1 MLRNSTRNSQ
11 YRQLRTELAQIGTPA
26 RQQARDRQRKAL
38 LQQVVSLGDKAKKA
52 REVIDIFLDGV
63 EDEVLESIKS
73 ASTPERMMEIRAYY
87 KACLALKGEFDA
99 LIGKAALKESKIEE
113 MKKRKGE

>member
-11 YRQLRTELAQIGTPA
+11 YRQLRVELVQIGTPV
-26 RQQARDRQRKAL
+26 RQQARDRLRKNL
-38 LQQVVSLGDKAKKA
+38 LQQVVSLGDKAKEA

-63 EDEVLESIKS
+63 EDEVLESIKT
-73 ASTPERMMEIRAYY
+73 ASTPERLMEIRAYY
-87 KACLALKGEFDA
+87 KACLALQAEFNA
-99 LIGKAALKESKIEE
+99 LIGKAAIKENTMEE

>member
-1 MLRNSTRNSQ
+1 M
-11 YRQLRTELAQIGTPA
+11 
-26 RQQARDRQRKAL
+26 RKNL
-38 LQQVVSLGDKAKKA
+38 LQQVVSLGDKAKEA

-73 ASTPERMMEIRAYY
+73 ASTPERLMEIRAYY
-87 KACLALKGEFDA
+87 KACLALQAEFNA
-99 LIGKAALKESKIEE
+99 LIGKAAIKENTMEE